1 VPRVYL
7 DHNATAPVRPE
18 ATLAM
23 LAALSEHW
31 GNASSVHWAG
41 AAAREAVERARAQV
55 AALAGVAAEQ
65 LTFTSGATESN
76 NMALLA
82 AAHRNARED
91 ERDEIVS
98 CASEHASLLE
108 SCALLREQGLR
119 VRMLQLDRDGRLDPA
134 RFEAE
139 LGPRTRLAS
148 VMWVNTET
156 GVVQPIAELARA
168 ARRQG
173 VRFHTDA
180 AQALGKLP
188 LGLGA
193 LPVDFASFSG
203 HKLGGPKG
211 VGALYARAERA
222 PSLLRGG
229 AQERGGRAGTLNVPG
244 IVGFGAACEAAA
256 GDRVERAE
264 RLGRI
269 REWLWE
275 EIEKR
280 VPDVH
285 RNGCAEHTAP
295 HTLNVSFPGAA
306 AEVLVEAL
314 DLEGFAVAAGSACH
328 SGSVEPSHVVLA
340 MGLGLER
347 ARSAI
352 RISMGATTT
361 PSDLEALM
369 DVLPRVVAR
378 VRGAL
383 A

>member
-18 ATLAM
+18 ATAAIV
-23 LAALSEHW
+23 AALSGHW

-41 AAAREAVERARAQV
+41 AEARAAVERARGQV
-55 AALAGVAAEQ
+55 ASLAGVAPGQ

-76 NMALLA
+76 NMVLA
-82 AAHRNARED
+82 AACGAAD
-91 ERDEIVS
+91 GRDEILS
-98 CASEHASLLE
+98 CASEHASVLE
-108 SCALLREQGLR
+108 SCALLRERGLQ
-119 VRMLQLDRDGRLDPA
+119 VRWLPLEQDGRLDPA

-139 LGPRTRLAS
+139 LGARTRLAS
-148 VMWVNTET
+148 VMWVNNET
-156 GVVQPIAELARA
+156 GVIQPIAELARA
-168 ARRQG
+168 AQRHG

-180 AQALGKLP
+180 AQALGKIP
-188 LGLGA
+188 LALAA

-211 VGALYARAERA
+211 VGALYARGERA

-229 AQERGGRAGTLNVPG
+229 GQERGARAGTLNVPG
-244 IVGFGAACEAAA
+244 IAGFGAACAAA
-256 GDRVERAE
+256 AADLAERTE
-264 RLGRI
+264 RLGGLRAQ
-269 REWLWE
+269 LWDE
-275 EIEKR
+275 LEKR
-280 VPDVH
+280 IPDVQ
-285 RNGCAEHTAP
+285 RNGSAEHCAA

-306 AEVLVEAL
+306 AEMLVEAL

-340 MGLGLER
+340 MGLGLAR

-352 RISMGATTT
+352 RISMGASTQRA
-361 PSDLEALM
+361 DIEALIE
-369 DVLPRVVAR
+369 VLPRVVAR

-383 A
+383 T

>member
-18 ATLAM
+18 ATLAI

-41 AAAREAVERARAQV
+41 AAARDAVERARGQLAL
-55 AALAGVAAEQ
+55 LAGVAPEHI
-65 LTFTSGATESN
+65 TFTSGATEAN
-76 NMALLA
+76 NMVFHGAGEA
-82 AAHRNARED
+82 D
-91 ERDEIVS
+91 SERDEIVT
-98 CASEHASLLE
+98 CASEHASVLE
-108 SCALLREQGLR
+108 PCALLRERGLR
-119 VRMLQLDRDGRLDPA
+119 VRMLPLERDGRLDPA

-148 VMWVNTET
+148 VMWVNNET
-156 GVVQPIAELARA
+156 GVIQPIAELARV
-168 ARRQG
+168 ARRHA
-173 VRFHTDA
+173 VAFHTDA

-188 LGLGA
+188 LALA
-193 LPVDFASFSG
+193 ELPVDFASFSA

-211 VGALYARAERA
+211 IGALYVASGER
-222 PSLLRGG
+222 PRSLLRGG
-229 AQERGGRAGTLNVPG
+229 GQERGGRAGTLNVPG
-244 IVGFGAACEAAA
+244 IVGFGAACQAA
-256 GDRVERAE
+256 GADLGERAE

-269 REWLWE
+269 RTWLWDE
-275 EIEKR
+275 LEKR
-280 VPDVH
+280 IPDVQ
-285 RNGCAEHTAP
+285 RNGSVEHGAP
-295 HTLNVSFPGAA
+295 HTLNVSFPGAPA
-306 AEVLVEAL
+306 AVLVEAL

-328 SGSVEPSHVVLA
+328 SGSSEPSHVVLA

-352 RISMGATTT
+352 RISMGATTQRC
-361 PSDLEALM
+361 DLEALL

-378 VRGAL
+378 VREAH